1 MTWVDRSC
9 QNHVRDQYAHAG
21 ETMDETTELRT
32 DSRQVGVLVVTHGE
46 FGAALLDAAQ
56 MIVGPQQGIH
66 PVSVLVSRGVDEIV
80 SDLKAALAK
89 LEAGIG
95 VLVLTDLFGGT
106 PTTLSLSLRKLGNIE
121 VVAGVNL
128 PMLLKVLQSRT
139 ASLSDLAAQAK
150 AAGLQGIVVPGEML
164 RKKA

>member
-1 MTWVDRSC
+1 MVEM
-9 QNHVRDQYAHAG
+9 N
-21 ETMDETTELRT
+21 
-32 DSRQVGVLVVTHGE
+32 DSQTVPRQVGVLIVTHGE
-46 FGAALLDAAQ
+46 FGAALVDAGQ
-56 MIVGPQQGIH
+56 MILGPQQAVRS
-66 PVSVLVSRGVDEIV
+66 VSVLVSRGVDEIL
-80 SDLKAALAK
+80 SDLKAALTK
-89 LEAGIG
+89 LESGMG

-139 ASLSDLAAQAK
+139 APLSELAAQAK

-164 RKKA
+164 RKKS

>member
-1 MTWVDRSC
+1 MAEM
-9 QNHVRDQYAHAG
+9 N
-21 ETMDETTELRT
+21 
-32 DSRQVGVLVVTHGE
+32 DSQAVPRQVGVLIVTHGE
-46 FGAALLDAAQ
+46 FGAALVDAGQ
-56 MIVGPQQGIH
+56 MILGPQDAVRS
-66 PVSVLVSRGVDEIV
+66 VSVLVSRGVDEIL
-80 SDLKAALAK
+80 SELKAAVSK
-89 LEAGIG
+89 LEAGMG

-139 ASLSDLAAQAK
+139 APLADLAAQAK

-164 RKKA
+164 RKKS

>member
-1 MTWVDRSC
+1 MAEM
-9 QNHVRDQYAHAG
+9 N
-21 ETMDETTELRT
+21 
-32 DSRQVGVLVVTHGE
+32 DSQTVPPQVGVLLVTHGE
-46 FGAALLDAAQ
+46 FGAALVDAGQ
-56 MIVGPQQGIH
+56 MILGPQEGVRS
-66 PVSVLVSRGVDEIV
+66 VSVLVSRGVDETLG
-80 SDLKAALAK
+80 DLKAALAK
-89 LEAGIG
+89 LETGMG

-139 ASLSDLAAQAK
+139 APLFELAAQAK

-164 RKKA
+164 RKKS

>member
-1 MTWVDRSC
+1 M
-9 QNHVRDQYAHAG
+9 A
-21 ETMDETTELRT
+21 ETTEAQ
-32 DSRQVGVLVVTHGE
+32 SEARQVGVLVVTHGE

-56 MIVGPQQGIH
+56 MIVGPQQGIQS
-66 PVSVLVSRGVDEIV
+66 VSVQVSRGVDEIV
-80 SDLKAALAK
+80 SDLKAALSK
-89 LEAGIG
+89 LDTGIG

-106 PTTLSLSLRKLGNIE
+106 PTTLSLSLRKLGNVE

-139 ASLSDLAAQAK
+139 GTLSDMAAQAK

-164 RKKA
+164 RKKS

>member
-1 MTWVDRSC
+1 MSEMNDS
-9 QNHVRDQYAHAG
+9 QSQ
-21 ETMDETTELRT
+21 
-32 DSRQVGVLVVTHGE
+32 SRQVGVLIVTHGE
-46 FGAALLDAAQ
+46 FGAALIDAGQ
-56 MIVGPQQGIH
+56 MILGPQQGVRS
-66 PVSVLVSRGVDEIV
+66 VSVLVSRGVEEIV

-89 LEAGIG
+89 LDSGLG

-128 PMLLKVLQSRT
+128 PMLLKVLQSRLT
-139 ASLSDLAAQAK
+139 PLPDLTAQAK

-164 RKKA
+164 RKKS

>member
-1 MTWVDRSC
+1 M
-9 QNHVRDQYAHAG
+9 A
-21 ETMDETTELRT
+21 EMI
-32 DSRQVGVLVVTHGE
+32 DSNSDVHPVGVLVVTHGE

-56 MIVGPQQGIH
+56 MILGPQQGIRS
-66 PVSVLVSRGVDEIV
+66 VSVQVARGVDEIIAE
-80 SDLKAALAK
+80 LKAAVSK
-89 LEAGIG
+89 LEAGTG

-139 ASLSDLAAQAK
+139 SNLAELTAQAK
-150 AAGLQGIVVPGEML
+150 TAGLQGIVVPGEML